1 MRTKS
6 KEGVRM
12 KKHAN
17 NMMVLVMIG
26 ILCFCGYL
34 KFANS
39 SLETFGLSTT
49 SKVVVIDAGHGGHDP
64 GKAGPNESKEDEINL
79 QIALKLKD
87 YLEHAGT
94 TVIMTRMDD
103 EYLQGP
109 AGNTHKRKDMS
120 YRKHVL
126 TQSDAD
132 ILVSIH
138 QNAFSDQRVRGA
150 QVFYHEQSEKGK
162 LLATA
167 IQQGIKEHADPA
179 NNRPIKSSDHYYLLN
194 ESAMPGV
201 IIECGFL
208 TNLEEERLLMSD
220 EYQEKIAWS
229 IYMGI
234 IKYFEEIK

>member
-1 MRTKS
+1 
-6 KEGVRM
+6 M

-17 NMMVLVMIG
+17 NVMVLVMIG
-26 ILCFCGYL
+26 ILCFCAYF

-49 SKVVVIDAGHGGHDP
+49 SKIVVIDAGHGGHDP
-64 GKAGPNESKEDEINL
+64 GKAGPNNSREDEINL

-87 YLEHAGT
+87 YLENAGA

-120 YRKHVL
+120 YRKQVL
-126 TQSDAD
+126 AQSDAD
-132 ILVSIH
+132 IMVSIH

-150 QVFYHEQSEKGK
+150 QVFYHNQSERGK
-162 LLATA
+162 ILATS
-167 IQQGIKEHADPA
+167 IQKSISTYVDT
-179 NNRPIKSSDHYYLLN
+179 NNKRPIKSSEHYYLLN
-194 ESAMPGV
+194 ESSMPGV

-208 TNLEEERLLMSD
+208 TNLEEERMLMS
-220 EYQEKIAWS
+220 EMYQDKMAWG
-229 IYMGI
+229 IYMGLI
-234 IKYFEEIK
+234 DYFEQNEK